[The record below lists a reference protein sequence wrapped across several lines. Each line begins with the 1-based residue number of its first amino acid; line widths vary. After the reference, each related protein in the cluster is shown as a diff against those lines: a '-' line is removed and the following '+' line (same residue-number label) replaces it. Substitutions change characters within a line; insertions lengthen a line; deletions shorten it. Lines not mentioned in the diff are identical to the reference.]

1 MFNKQDDA
9 MRLAAELMAISAR
22 TAPKTG
28 GKDFVQTR
36 VLSDSQEIGK
46 LADAMLDYGRASG
59 KKDFDRDGENVR
71 NSAAVLLLSL
81 KEPKTVGLNCGAC
94 GESKCEALKPREGS
108 EFKGALCAWRL
119 LDLGIA
125 IGSAV
130 KTASMLNVDNRIM
143 YRIGVVARKMG
154 LIEGEI
160 AVGVPVSATGKNIY
174 FDR

>member
-1 MFNKQDDA
+1 MFNRQDA
-9 MRLAAELMAISAR
+9 MRLVTELMAVSAT
-22 TAPKTG
+22 TAPKAV

-36 VLSDSQEIGK
+36 ILSDSQEIGR
-46 LADAMLDYGRASG
+46 LADAMLDYGKTSG

-71 NSAAVLLLSL
+71 NSSAVLLLSL
-81 KEPKTVGLNCGAC
+81 KDPKTVGLNCGAC

-108 EFKGALCAWRL
+108 EFKGPLCAWRL

-125 IGSAV
+125 LGSAV
-130 KTASMLNVDNRIM
+130 KTASMFNVDNRIM
-143 YRIGVVARKMG
+143 YRIGVVARKLG

-160 AVGVPVSATGKNIY
+160 AVGIPISATGKNIY